1 MQNTGL
7 LNWENTWNEKT
18 SGTDLLL
25 PPVPLL
31 PSKLGRELEPLY
43 QGGKT
48 QLLKLSPLLLE
59 AAEVASG
66 NRKVVHLHASELEQ
80 PELLLLP
87 ARCANGAVLVSS
99 SETQL
104 VPKSLL
110 TLVFCWKC
118 EVLNYFLTFS
128 FRISIFS
135 SVVIMGSMNTSIK
148 HKSAFLKKLAKS
160 HFSFLQEGAE
170 FLGYCEKECVFLNIG
185 VLVLWSSLLTSSII
199 TIQLSNCKSLASLW
213 SHCFLSLDGHI
224 PKEKTQ
230 WTLWWLCGCVH
241 VKVVLWKEPYQVC

>member
-1 MQNTGL
+1 MASFRKRKFYSLLNLFQYKIFLLRNIRYYLTPMTMQNTGL

-110 TLVFCWKC
+110 TLVFC
-118 EVLNYFLTFS
+118 
-128 FRISIFS
+128 
-135 SVVIMGSMNTSIK
+135 
-148 HKSAFLKKLAKS
+148 
-160 HFSFLQEGAE
+160 
-170 FLGYCEKECVFLNIG
+170 
-185 VLVLWSSLLTSSII
+185 
-199 TIQLSNCKSLASLW
+199 
-213 SHCFLSLDGHI
+213 
-224 PKEKTQ
+224 
-230 WTLWWLCGCVH
+230 
-241 VKVVLWKEPYQVC
+241 